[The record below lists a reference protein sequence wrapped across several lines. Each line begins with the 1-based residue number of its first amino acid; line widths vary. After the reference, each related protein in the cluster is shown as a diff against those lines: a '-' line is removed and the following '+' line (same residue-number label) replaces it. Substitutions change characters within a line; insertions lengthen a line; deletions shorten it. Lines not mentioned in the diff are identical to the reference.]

1 MTAPLLGEQNRWRG
15 AYRRSCASVERVV
28 LASVSAPAA
37 RKRPPEVSWP
47 RAHGVLS
54 AFGGAFLVAVAGV
67 LLWATL
73 SSDAPPA
80 WAWLV
85 GLGLLPGLVLGYMGL
100 AHTLNST
107 RVDIA
112 AGRLQVEYGPVPWKR
127 GLSAELST
135 VHKFGTYERRFTG
148 VEVGPHVE
156 FGVMLWFRN
165 GTSVRLAP
173 TFESQTSAN
182 AWLGKLEA
190 ALAAARDAAE

>member
-1 MTAPLLGEQNRWRG
+1 M
-15 AYRRSCASVERVV
+15 

-37 RKRPPEVSWP
+37 RTRPPEVSWP

-54 AFGGAFLVAVAGV
+54 AFGGTFMVAVWGV
-67 LLWATL
+67 LLWAVL

-80 WAWLV
+80 LAWLV
-85 GLGLLPGLVLGYMGL
+85 GLGVLPGVVLGYMGL

-112 AGRLQVEYGPVPWKR
+112 AGRLQVVYGPVPWKR
-127 GLSAELST
+127 GFSADLSAI
-135 VHKFGTYERRFTG
+135 HKFGTYERRFKG
-148 VEVGPHVE
+148 GKVGPHVE

-165 GTSVRLAP
+165 GTSFRLAP

-182 AWLGKLEA
+182 AWLSKLEA
-190 ALAAARDAAE
+190 ALAAARAADEQD